1 MKWLILLIFIYILSK
16 IFSTKNN
23 FEKSDN
29 TEVVQDTI
37 DIEFS
42 KSTQNKNTATFNEK
56 SLIKNLQRLTFNDIS
71 EWLEDRTINR
81 NYLSIAIV
89 YSLYVKEC
97 LTLTIAARF
106 INKQL
111 KEKAVVEEVVK
122 IYEVLKSIFNDNRLN
137 KEFIYLNYENIS
149 INKNFTE
156 SEFKLLDKLFEKTL
170 KNETNITFNTKKII
184 EDLNYLF
191 EIIPKTKNN
200 NFL

>member
-71 EWLEDRTINR
+71 EWLED
-81 NYLSIAIV
+81 
-89 YSLYVKEC
+89 
-97 LTLTIAARF
+97 
-106 INKQL
+106 
-111 KEKAVVEEVVK
+111 
-122 IYEVLKSIFNDNRLN
+122 
-137 KEFIYLNYENIS
+137 
-149 INKNFTE
+149 
-156 SEFKLLDKLFEKTL
+156 
-170 KNETNITFNTKKII
+170 
-184 EDLNYLF
+184 
-191 EIIPKTKNN
+191 
-200 NFL
+200 